1 MTPQE
6 QALVDELFDR
16 LASVENAPRDPEA
29 ERAITDGLRRAP
41 HAVYALV
48 QTALVQDEALK
59 RANARMEELQAQLDG
74 GQQTRQQGGFLD
86 SMREAV
92 LGRREPR
99 GSVPSVRSPA
109 TQTSAMAPP
118 AYEGG
123 FGYPPQIPT
132 GPAFG
137 SGGSFLGTA
146 ASTAAGVIGG
156 ALLMDGI
163 RSMFG
168 HHAGPGAATQNPFGR
183 LDDNRASVGTG
194 SAFDSGLA
202 REAGVNDIDRGAASD
217 RLRVADAAADQQQ
230 DWEDD
235 RQSAADAAADQQ
247 QDWEDDGNFGGDDSD
262 FA

>member
-29 ERAITDGLRRAP
+29 ERVIANGLRRAP

-59 RANARMEELQAQLDG
+59 RANARMEELEAQLDSG
-74 GQQTRQQGGFLD
+74 PQVQQQGSFLD

-99 GSVPSVRSPA
+99 GSVPSIRSPA
-109 TQTSAMAPP
+109 TQTSPVSPP
-118 AYEGG
+118 PYEGG
-123 FGYPPQIPT
+123 FGYPPQMPS

-168 HHAGPGAATQNPFGR
+168 HHAGSGISTQSAFGR
-183 LDDNRASVGTG
+183 LDDNRLSSG
-194 SAFDSGLA
+194 SASDSALA
-202 REAGVNDIDRGAASD
+202 RDAGFNDIDRGAASD
-217 RLRVADAAADQQQ
+217 RPR
-230 DWEDD
+230 
-235 RQSAADAAADQQ
+235 AADAAADQQ
-247 QDWEDDGNFGGDDSD
+247 QDWEDDLADDGNFGGDDSD

>member
-16 LASVENAPRDPEA
+16 LASLENTPRDPEA
-29 ERAITDGLRRAP
+29 ERLIADGLRRAP

-59 RANARMEELQAQLDG
+59 RANARIEELQAQFG
-74 GQQTRQQGGFLD
+74 GGEQAQQQGSFLD
-86 SMREAV
+86 SMRDAV
-92 LGRREPR
+92 LGRSEPR
-99 GSVPSVRSPA
+99 GSVPTVRSPA
-109 TQTSAMAPP
+109 TQTSPTAPP
-118 AYEGG
+118 PYGPEP
-123 FGYPPQIPT
+123 GYPPQMPI

-168 HHAGPGAATQNPFGR
+168 HHAGSGTAMQSAFGP
-183 LDDNRASVGTG
+183 LAGSG
-194 SAFDSGLA
+194 SASGSALA
-202 REAGVNDIDRGAASD
+202 RE
-217 RLRVADAAADQQQ
+217 
-230 DWEDD
+230 
-235 RQSAADAAADQQ
+235 
-247 QDWEDDGNFGGDDSD
+247 
-262 FA
+262 

>member
-6 QALVDELFDR
+6 QALVDELFGR

-59 RANARMEELQAQLDG
+59 RANARMEELQAQLDC

-92 LGRREPR
+92 LGRRESR

-123 FGYPPQIPT
+123 FGYPPQMPT

-137 SGGSFLGTA
+137 SGGSGNGQFSGPRGVAVNSSGTA
-146 ASTAAGVIGG
+146 Y
-156 ALLMDGI
+156 
-163 RSMFG
+163 
-168 HHAGPGAATQNPFGR
+168 
-183 LDDNRASVGTG
+183 
-194 SAFDSGLA
+194 
-202 REAGVNDIDRGAASD
+202 
-217 RLRVADAAADQQQ
+217 VADTANNRVQE
-230 DWEDD
+230 WV
-235 RQSAADAAADQQ
+235 
-247 QDWEDDGNFGGDDSD
+247 GGP
-262 FA
+262 